1 MTLTTILFFLFG
13 GIALG
18 SALLAVTR
26 RNAVASA
33 LWLVVMFFGLAGTYV
48 VLEAFF
54 VGAVQVLV
62 YAGAIMVLFLFVIML
77 LDLREETL
85 EGKTAPILRF
95 FGGLTAVLFV
105 VVSVFAV
112 ADARAEGLFERTR
125 AREVAQVVRADYK
138 ELGLDGK
145 PVKGDWYRWKPKAGA
160 SPWMPHDLELEL
172 EPRQVEVVTIE
183 ERLVDLEL
191 DGGAKAIA
199 EQLFT
204 RWLLAFEVTSI
215 LLLGAILGAVILTKR
230 RLT

>member
-1 MTLTTILFFLFG
+1 MTLTKILFFLFG
-13 GIALG
+13 SIALV
-18 SALLAVTR
+18 SALIAVTR
-26 RNAVASA
+26 RNPVVSA

-85 EGKTAPILRF
+85 EGKKAPILRF
-95 FGGLTAVLFV
+95 FGGLCAVLFV
-105 VVSVFAV
+105 VVSVFAIT
-112 ADARAEGLFERTR
+112 DARKAGLFERTR
-125 AREVAQVVRADYK
+125 TTMVEQVKRTEKGFRADA
-138 ELGLDGK
+138 EGNRLD
-145 PVKGDWYRWKPKAGA
+145 PNAPDVMETVPK
-160 SPWMPHDLELEL
+160 
-172 EPRQVEVVTIE
+172 V
-183 ERLVDLEL
+183 ERLVDLKL

-204 RWLLAFEVTSI
+204 RWLLAFEVTSF

>member
-1 MTLTTILFFLFG
+1 MTLTKILFFLFG
-13 GIALG
+13 SIALA

-85 EGKTAPILRF
+85 ESKKAPVLRF
-95 FGGLTAVLFV
+95 FGGLVGVLFV
-105 VVSVFAV
+105 VVSIFAV
-112 ADARAEGLFERTR
+112 ADARDAGLFEKTQTVMVEQPRMTSDGYPADKDGVR
-125 AREVAQVVRADYK
+125 VDPIENQRLVA
-138 ELGLDGK
+138 DG
-145 PVKGDWYRWKPKAGA
+145 
-160 SPWMPHDLELEL
+160 
-172 EPRQVEVVTIE
+172 EPPRVQAMENVPQTT
-183 ERLVDLEL
+183 RLVDMEL

-215 LLLGAILGAVILTKR
+215 LLLAAILGAVILTKR
-230 RLT
+230 KLT